1 MTVKELI
8 QELNK
13 HYENLEIAIAIDN
26 TEENRLEVIQCGDKV
41 YILKNSKIR
50 IDELENRIKK
60 MEFHNCITSLNS
72 LIQRR

>member
-13 HYENLEIAIAIDN
+13 HYENLEVVIIIDN
-26 TEENRLEVIQCGDKV
+26 TEENRLEVIQCGDKI
-41 YILKNSKIR
+41 YISKNSKIR

-60 MEFHNCITSLNS
+60 MEFHNYITSLNS
-72 LIQRR
+72 LIQNR